1 MITIVNHS
9 LLTPIERE
17 LIEKIMDFQFTPN
30 ICFKNWENQMTVEIS
45 KAAKVRNDRIPV
57 SRKDIEDA
65 LKAAEKKFTAAEG
78 QYKRTWSEIS
88 RLMERNNEP
97 GVQEQLEKLHKQ
109 RNLAE
114 AEMARAHN
122 AIDRYKGMLSEG
134 VDSFYPQRK
143 ILGEF
148 LPGPSPMVV
157 LYLGS
162 FSYAE
167 SSRHVELIPTFIHE
181 MFHAVNYFN
190 SSGPDRVR
198 EVEEPMVEF
207 AAGVFL
213 AKMSKTDNSFKECFE
228 HHRINVLD
236 KSNHIGEVVC
246 YGFGAYLMDH
256 VSELSTHNEEEW
268 IETYSQKAWG
278 VNPTDSIPGKIVSSL
293 YPSYPKDE
301 SRVLQLFEILLFGK
315 RSKRKTVKD
324 TQVEPDWSKWGI
336 TSTPSDT
343 YELFPFFSSRKL
355 IPAIEDIILIL
366 KHKGFESALS
376 IDEDFDMEDV
386 VYVTYSGSF
395 LFYCSLKPSSPDPD
409 FFVVRES
416 MCVNGTTVYPLF
428 PLRESYGHRP
438 QMAIGRII
446 HILSMVFGE
455 VFTLVND
462 FNGYTLYGN
471 KPNSEVSSILCSKRS
486 AGLRY
491 DIIVK
496 STSEVI
502 GRHKSMRQVPLL
514 IVKHFCDNNKGIE
527 YSSLNR
533 IFNGIKCHHVPRYPG
548 MIIPKIMVDK
558 YAVDLAGKGHN
569 PDDTRVHKE
578 PIELAS
584 GDVVYVTDQW
594 ACPDNFSDFKALAD
608 SLGYEIIGY

>member
-1 MITIVNHS
+1 
-9 LLTPIERE
+9 
-17 LIEKIMDFQFTPN
+17 
-30 ICFKNWENQMTVEIS
+30 MTVEIS
-45 KAAKVRNDRIPV
+45 EEEKTRNDKIPV

-78 QYKRTWSEIS
+78 QYNRIRSDIS

-97 GVQEQLEKLHKQ
+97 GVREQLDKLYKQ
-109 RNLAE
+109 CNLAE

-134 VDSFYPQRK
+134 VDSFYPQRA

-148 LPGPSPMVV
+148 LPVPSPKVV
-157 LYLGS
+157 IYLGS
-162 FSYAE
+162 FPFAE

-190 SSGPDRVR
+190 SKGPGNVR
-198 EVEEPMVEF
+198 EIEEPMVEF
-207 AAGVFL
+207 ATGVFL
-213 AKMSKTDNSFKECFE
+213 AKISVTESYFDRHLVSHKYDVWK
-228 HHRINVLD
+228 
-236 KSNHIGEVVC
+236 KSYLIGEVAC

-268 IETYSQKAWG
+268 IETYSQKAWS

-293 YPSYPKDE
+293 YPSYPEDE
-301 SRVLQLFEILLFGK
+301 SKVLQLFEKLLFGK
-315 RSKRKTVKD
+315 CSKRKTVKD
-324 TQVEPDWSKWGI
+324 TQVEPDWSKWGT

-343 YELFPFFSSRKL
+343 YELFPLLSSRKL

-416 MCVNGTTVYPLF
+416 ICVNGTTVYPLF
-428 PLRESYGHRP
+428 PLRESYGDRP
-438 QMAIGRII
+438 QMAIGRVI

-462 FNGYTLYGN
+462 FNGYTLYGS
-471 KPNSEVSSILCSKRS
+471 KPNSEISSILCSKRS

-527 YSSLNR
+527 YPDLDR
-533 IFNGIKCHHVPRYPG
+533 IFNRVKCHHVPRYPG

-558 YAVDLAGKGHN
+558 YAVDLAGNGHN
-569 PDDTRVHKE
+569 PNDTRVHKD